1 MAIITIGYFDYDEND
16 YKKSCPDCGGMMY
29 DDPSITWSFSLSESQ
44 RVGLIAGEWGVCV
57 CPKCGRVDYW
67 EF

>member
-1 MAIITIGYFDYDEND
+1 MAIITIGYFDYDED
-16 YKKSCPDCGGMMY
+16 DFRKLCPHCGGKMF
-29 DDPSITWSFSLSESQ
+29 DDPSIARTFDISEAQ

-57 CPKCGRVDYW
+57 CPECGRVEYW